1 MLAKVLRASL
11 VRKSLANN
19 ITLFNETKTKG
30 APGNSGA
37 FFLGDDIIN
46 LSEETLETKR
56 LYDSIQWEPAVL
68 L

>member
-1 MLAKVLRASL
+1 MKVYC
-11 VRKSLANN
+11 
-19 ITLFNETKTKG
+19 LFFVKLKTKE